1 MSSLSVRLA
10 IVMAQSSSLAASTFV
25 IYNNFKPTQTLKWFF
40 TKFLPKKLE
49 QLFNLFIKLIFDAL
63 KDIKKALLKILKDLW
78 AIIQYAFNKIKEFVM
93 GVVNKIA
100 DGAKKIIKD
109 IEVKVWYY
117 QLFTKVKYAG
127 SGDRY
132 ETLKEII
139 QNKVTQ
145 HPEITLNDF
154 EFEIFRKI
162 GELYDEMND
171 KPDMIG
177 CGAHDGDY

>member
-1 MSSLSVRLA
+1 MNITQNIYKIDFIINR
-10 IVMAQSSSLAASTFV
+10 IVSTN
-25 IYNNFKPTQTLKWFF
+25 ITSNM
-40 TKFLPKKLE
+40 
-49 QLFNLFIKLIFDAL
+49 D
-63 KDIKKALLKILKDLW
+63 
-78 AIIQYAFNKIKEFVM
+78 
-93 GVVNKIA
+93 
-100 DGAKKIIKD
+100 KIIKD

-127 SGDRY
+127 RGDRY
-132 ETLKEII
+132 ETLKEFI

-177 CGAHDGDY
+177 CGAHGGDY

>member
-1 MSSLSVRLA
+1 MNKYV
-10 IVMAQSSSLAASTFV
+10 STN
-25 IYNNFKPTQTLKWFF
+25 ITSNM
-40 TKFLPKKLE
+40 
-49 QLFNLFIKLIFDAL
+49 D
-63 KDIKKALLKILKDLW
+63 
-78 AIIQYAFNKIKEFVM
+78 
-93 GVVNKIA
+93 
-100 DGAKKIIKD
+100 KIIKD

-127 SGDRY
+127 MGDRY
-132 ETLKEII
+132 KTFKEFI